1 MNVNYISRN
10 VGIALVLNAA
20 FMFLSVIVSLCYGMD
35 EAFSPLFLS
44 GVITVAAGSFPLIFV
59 KTGGAVTLKEGFF
72 TIVLT
77 WLLVCVFGALP
88 YILWGGEFS
97 VVDAWFESVSGYT
110 TTGCTSL
117 RDVEALPK
125 SLLFWRSS
133 THYMGGLG
141 VVVFMILVLPNARS
155 TFGLRLSAMEMG
167 ALSKQNYKFKVMETA
182 RIIIL
187 VYLGLT
193 VVQTVCLVLA
203 GVNFF
208 DALNHS
214 MSISA
219 TGGFSTKN
227 NSAAAFNSPVVE
239 IIMIVFMYL
248 SGLHF
253 GLIYVC
259 FHTRSL
265 RMFKD
270 PVIKFYT
277 LVLVGSI
284 AITTFSL
291 LSGGTEKNFLIALRH
306 SAFMIVSAAST
317 TGFSNAETMHW
328 PVAALLLFFYFAFQG
343 ACSGSTTGGV
353 KVDRICVSFSS
364 LKARLRR
371 NLHLNAVI
379 RPRMGNRMTLCQR
392 L

>member
-187 VYLGLT
+187 AV
-193 VVQTVCLVLA
+193 
-203 GVNFF
+203 
-208 DALNHS
+208 
-214 MSISA
+214 
-219 TGGFSTKN
+219 GF
-227 NSAAAFNSPVVE
+227 
-239 IIMIVFMYL
+239 L
-248 SGLHF
+248 
-253 GLIYVC
+253 
-259 FHTRSL
+259 
-265 RMFKD
+265 
-270 PVIKFYT
+270 
-277 LVLVGSI
+277 
-284 AITTFSL
+284 
-291 LSGGTEKNFLIALRH
+291 
-306 SAFMIVSAAST
+306 
-317 TGFSNAETMHW
+317 
-328 PVAALLLFFYFAFQG
+328 
-343 ACSGSTTGGV
+343 
-353 KVDRICVSFSS
+353 
-364 LKARLRR
+364 
-371 NLHLNAVI
+371 
-379 RPRMGNRMTLCQR
+379 
-392 L
+392 